1 MLELG
6 KNIREGKR
14 WPKNLP
20 RSRSST
26 RHRSRTRWPPSTL
39 GEAGRKLW
47 QAVHRD
53 YVVEDASG
61 LEMLAQICAAAD
73 RVAEYRAAIDRDG
86 PTVQSASG
94 IKDHPLLRHE
104 LAAQSFIVRSLHRLG
119 LDVIPPRPEVG
130 RPPGPY
136 RR

>member
-1 MLELG
+1 MAKKPPTLTVIDPASKPNPLA
-6 KNIREGKR
+6 
-14 WPKNLP
+14 
-20 RSRSST
+20 
-26 RHRSRTRWPPSTL
+26 PPSTL

-47 QAVHRD
+47 QAIHRD

-73 RVAEYRAAIDRDG
+73 RVAEYRAAIDRNC

-119 LDVIPPRPEVG
+119 LDVIPPRHEVG